1 MRVDNSRNF
10 DKESGTIGNNNSI
23 NGRNV
28 QYRETNKMMKNS
40 TSVDYKGEESDS
52 VIVELSKDGLEK
64 LKESKLRDSSA
75 EWRKELESQHIQ
87 NQKEWEE
94 SGAVVQN
101 VARRIIPNI
110 QLNDKLVNSLSG
122 LGENIIDAAYSI
134 INDNLLTHDGAISE
148 EERMELISLGLEKA
162 KYLAEHYMEKEKA
175 DEFMSA
181 MNTIAKIGTSG
192 TVNENGILQYDVPRG
207 PLVGAPDDYVNEFD
221 IMKKADRSAWNKYS
235 SMMNEAIQTNEKEK
249 MLSAMKYALDWSK
262 KMHRTNS
269 NIFEEEI
276 KNYSDWKKHIGDT
289 ELPDFYERVNRTSKE
304 NFSVSVYE
312 LGGNLTREILE
323 KNLNLFFRHL

>member
-1 MRVDNSRNF
+1 
-10 DKESGTIGNNNSI
+10 
-23 NGRNV
+23 
-28 QYRETNKMMKNS
+28 
-40 TSVDYKGEESDS
+40 
-52 VIVELSKDGLEK
+52 
-64 LKESKLRDSSA
+64 
-75 EWRKELESQHIQ
+75 
-87 NQKEWEE
+87 
-94 SGAVVQN
+94 
-101 VARRIIPNI
+101 
-110 QLNDKLVNSLSG
+110 
-122 LGENIIDAAYSI
+122 
-134 INDNLLTHDGAISE
+134 
-148 EERMELISLGLEKA
+148 MELISLGLEKA

-304 NFSVSVYE
+304 DFSVSVYE

>member
-23 NGRNV
+23 NGRNA

-75 EWRKELESQHIQ
+75 EWRKELES
-87 NQKEWEE
+87 
-94 SGAVVQN
+94 
-101 VARRIIPNI
+101 
-110 QLNDKLVNSLSG
+110 KLVNSLSG

-304 NFSVSVYE
+304 DFSVSVYE

>member
-40 TSVDYKGEESDS
+40 TSVDYKGEEADS

-75 EWRKELESQHIQ
+75 EWRKELES
-87 NQKEWEE
+87 
-94 SGAVVQN
+94 
-101 VARRIIPNI
+101 
-110 QLNDKLVNSLSG
+110 KLVNSLSG

-304 NFSVSVYE
+304 DFSVSVYE

>member
-64 LKESKLRDSSA
+64 LKESKLCDSSA
-75 EWRKELESQHIQ
+75 EWRKELES
-87 NQKEWEE
+87 
-94 SGAVVQN
+94 
-101 VARRIIPNI
+101 
-110 QLNDKLVNSLSG
+110 KLVNSLSG

>member
-23 NGRNV
+23 NGRNA

-64 LKESKLRDSSA
+64 LKESKLCDSSA
-75 EWRKELESQHIQ
+75 EWRKELES
-87 NQKEWEE
+87 
-94 SGAVVQN
+94 
-101 VARRIIPNI
+101 
-110 QLNDKLVNSLSG
+110 KLVNSLSG

-304 NFSVSVYE
+304 DFSVSVYE